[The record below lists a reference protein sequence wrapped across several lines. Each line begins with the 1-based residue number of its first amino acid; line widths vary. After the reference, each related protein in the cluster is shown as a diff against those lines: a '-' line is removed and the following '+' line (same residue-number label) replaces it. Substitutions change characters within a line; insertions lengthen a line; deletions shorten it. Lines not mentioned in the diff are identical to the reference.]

1 MAKQPSE
8 PMVLLPYSQLM
19 ELLDASRMIQ
29 QLTKDIRRLEQQQTA
44 LRGQFFE
51 LMERLRELD

>member
-8 PMVLLPYSQLM
+8 PMVMLPYSELM
-19 ELLDASRMIQ
+19 ELLDASRKIQ

-51 LMERLRELD
+51 LMEVLRERD

>member
-8 PMVLLPYSQLM
+8 PLILLPYSQLM
-19 ELLDASRMIQ
+19 ELLEASQ
-29 QLTKDIRRLEQQQTA
+29 KVKQLTRDIQRLEEQQTA

>member
-8 PMVLLPYSQLM
+8 PMILLSYSELM
-19 ELLDASRMIQ
+19 ELLDASKMIR
-29 QLTKDIRRLEQQQTA
+29 QLTKDIKRLEQQQTA

-51 LMERLRELD
+51 LMEVLRERD